1 MINKHDAEV
10 SDETKGVYYALIFK
24 EQSDILEN
32 LLNLN
37 FIILNIYIF
46 KFLKFIILPMFQN
59 VLNNIS
65 MYMLFTLSC
74 L

>member
-1 MINKHDAEV
+1 MKCLMINKHDVEV

-37 FIILNIYIF
+37 FII
-46 KFLKFIILPMFQN
+46 
-59 VLNNIS
+59 
-65 MYMLFTLSC
+65 
-74 L
+74 